1 MFDCFCLDKT
11 DKILLE
17 ESVANEI
24 MSIEE
29 SKDIQKEGR
38 KDNLGDL
45 LREIIAT
52 DVCPREHY
60 KLQKETSEL
69 GWKNRD

>member
-11 DKILLE
+11 DKILLA

-29 SKDIQKEGR
+29 SEDIQKKGR

-45 LREIIAT
+45 LREVIAT
-52 DVCPREHY
+52 KVCPREHY
-60 KLQKETSEL
+60 KLQKDVGKL
-69 GWKNRD
+69 GWK

>member
-29 SKDIQKEGR
+29 SKDIQKKGR
-38 KDNLGDL
+38 KDNLGNL

-52 DVCPREHY
+52 KECPRKDY
-60 KLQKETSEL
+60 RLQKGIQRL
-69 GWKNRD
+69 GWKW

>member
-17 ESVANEI
+17 ESIANEI

-29 SKDIQKEGR
+29 SKDIQKKGR
-38 KDNLGDL
+38 KDNLGIL
-45 LREIIAT
+45 LREVLAT

-60 KLQKETSEL
+60 RLRKEAAEL
-69 GWKNRD
+69 GWKGRD

>member
-29 SKDIQKEGR
+29 SKDTQKKGR

-52 DVCPREHY
+52 KECPRKDY
-60 KLQKETSEL
+60 RLQKGIQRL
-69 GWKNRD
+69 GWK

>member
-29 SKDIQKEGR
+29 SKDIQKKGR

-52 DVCPREHY
+52 KECPREHY
-60 KLQKETSEL
+60 KLRKEVKKL
-69 GWKNRD
+69 GWK

>member
-11 DKILLE
+11 DKILLS

-29 SKDIQKEGR
+29 SDDIQKKGR
-38 KDNLGDL
+38 KNDLGEL
-45 LREIIAT
+45 LREVIAT

-60 KLQKETSEL
+60 KLRKEVKKL
-69 GWKNRD
+69 GWK

>member
-29 SKDIQKEGR
+29 SKDTQKKGR
-38 KDNLGDL
+38 KDSLGDL

-60 KLQKETSEL
+60 KLRKEVKKL
-69 GWKNRD
+69 GWK

>member
-17 ESVANEI
+17 ESVAKEI
-24 MSIEE
+24 MSIEQ
-29 SKDIQKEGR
+29 SKDTQKKGR

-52 DVCPREHY
+52 DVCPRENY
-60 KLQKETSEL
+60 KLRKETSKL
-69 GWKNRD
+69 GW